1 MNFLLCLGAVIENIT
16 STYFLHQYYINF
28 LGKSSDTITW
38 SLSNTLADDAVC
50 RVLKPLAP
58 LLLPLRNFIVTWHKG
73 RLSVLQIFI
82 GENKWQ
88 LLHMVKVWNKNPAE
102 IPSFC
107 VSELKVGE
115 LVISGCLIVATFHV
129 VFAHL
134 VLRLQLNLFLK
145 NLLTA
150 VISSFVFNIACQKNC
165 VGNSCSDITVPQLQF
180 CVKTSWC
187 IYVVHLSSTADVF
200 FKNCSVYLP

>member
-1 MNFLLCLGAVIENIT
+1 MNFLLCLGAVIENTT
-16 STYFLHQYYINF
+16 STYFLPQYYIKF

-38 SLSNTLADDAVC
+38 SLSNTLADDAVW
-50 RVLKPLAP
+50 RVLKPLA
-58 LLLPLRNFIVTWHKG
+58 RCGTTVASTEEFYSYWHKG
-73 RLSVLQIFI
+73 RLSVLQILI

-115 LVISGCLIVATFHV
+115 LVISGCLNVATFH

-134 VLRLQLNLFLK
+134 VLRLQLSLFLK
-145 NLLTA
+145 NLVTA
-150 VISSFVFNIACQKNC
+150 VVLSFVFNIACQKNC
-165 VGNSCSDITVPQLQF
+165 R
-180 CVKTSWC
+180 
-187 IYVVHLSSTADVF
+187 
-200 FKNCSVYLP
+200 